1 MNNLYFWAMR
11 SYLPDGRF
19 KRLKNVEEFDVNSFS
34 EKNSV
39 GYVLEVDLEY
49 IS

>member
-1 MNNLYFWAMR
+1 MR
-11 SYLPDGRF
+11 NYLPYGRF
-19 KRLKNVEEFDVNSFS
+19 KRLKNVKEVDVNSFS
-34 EKNSV
+34 KKNSV